1 MPCCACLNLRLFS
14 RVSIRALDIV
24 HHVIYSED
32 MTGKTLQQAL
42 IEAVS
47 REILDLDAELSDWNL
62 AQIEKGITNVIRAA
76 WDQAIEEGHS

>member
-1 MPCCACLNLRLFS
+1 
-14 RVSIRALDIV
+14 
-24 HHVIYSED
+24 